1 MSRIVRQIEVEGRS
15 LNAMFDTGAV
25 RSYVTREA
33 FPNTG
38 LIRRTIPVT
47 VGLGGRERRLEER
60 CDFAATVE
68 GLDFDITAYVIDDS
82 VETEFGRIDVIVG
95 ALTMEEWWIK
105 LDPANNEM
113 DLSMLRRR
121 EFTEL
126 TEW

>member
-1 MSRIVRQIEVEGRS
+1 MSLIVREIEVEGRK

-25 RSYVTREA
+25 RSYVARDA
-33 FPNTG
+33 RPSTG
-38 LIRRTIPVT
+38 LIRKATPVT
-47 VGLGGRERRLEER
+47 VGLGGRQRRLQER
-60 CDFAATVE
+60 CDFAATIE
-68 GLDFDITAYVIDDS
+68 GLDFDITAYVIDES
-82 VETEFGRIDVIVG
+82 IETELGRVEVIVG

-105 LDPANNEM
+105 LDPANNEI